1 MTVILVGLAEC
12 CDLVSG
18 PAFTGTL
25 QYVLTHK
32 AKFIAPVSHI
42 HTQVAT
48 GDHCLGKHLLIRGYN
63 VHSVAMHLRTIQCA
77 VGAALFYLS

>member
-1 MTVILVGLAEC
+1 MRVTLAEC

-18 PAFTGTL
+18 PAFIGTL
-25 QYVLTHK
+25 RNVLTHK
-32 AKFIAPVSHI
+32 AMFIALVSHI

-48 GDHCLGKHLLIRGYN
+48 GDHCPGKHLLIKGYN

-77 VGAALFYLS
+77 VGAALFHLL